1 MKFCRY
7 IFPDIRNC
15 IPKLHPGTRKQEQP
29 RTLSEMVFTK
39 RQKDKAE
46 EAGTYTSVVTPHS
59 SSRSSISIKIKR
71 SVYDPRYP
79 YRHVS
84 TPTPKNS
91 YSSSEKRSRTHI
103 KRDPRQKV
111 RRKSKKV
118 RRKSKKVRRM

>member
-1 MKFCRY
+1 
-7 IFPDIRNC
+7 
-15 IPKLHPGTRKQEQP
+15 
-29 RTLSEMVFTK
+29 MVFTK

-103 KRDPRQKV
+103 KRDPRQKYP
-111 RRKSKKV
+111 KKFEENP
-118 RRKSKKVRRM
+118 KK